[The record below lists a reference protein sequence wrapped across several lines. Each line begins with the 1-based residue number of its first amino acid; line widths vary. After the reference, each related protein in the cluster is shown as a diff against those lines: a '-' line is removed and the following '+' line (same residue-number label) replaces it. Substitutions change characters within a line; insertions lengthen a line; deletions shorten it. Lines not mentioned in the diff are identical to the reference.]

1 MLRSEI
7 VRTLSEEERRELRLD
22 ALTNIELTDD
32 TLQYVIVR
40 VRDTDVG
47 VRLQVLK
54 KLIKSRLSFAD
65 LALCDLYQLLHDGL
79 RNSS

>member
-1 MLRSEI
+1 MLR
-7 VRTLSEEERRELRLD
+7 TLCEEDRKDLRLD
-22 ALTNIELTDD
+22 ALTNIELTED
-32 TLQYVIVR
+32 TLQFVIVR

-54 KLIKSRLSFAD
+54 KLIKSRLSFAE